1 MERNV
6 EFNKQDT
13 FFYDLFQGNK
23 IGQVIVDEQFN
34 IMFANNRMFEL
45 LDFATYDV
53 VNMSFGQA
61 FHCSEL
67 GANCQECGTG
77 ESECFKNCGILN
89 AVRLIRRGSLIDNST
104 VKFSYCYDNHFEEKW
119 FQLNGGTLPYH
130 DRDCI
135 ALVLAD
141 ITDLKQREKHLK
153 ELLSLDLA
161 TGSMNKYGL
170 MKAIKKRANVKET
183 ASQYSICMIDFDN
196 FKSLNDQHGHLFGD
210 RVLEKFSDI
219 ARRHI
224 RKDDIFGRYGGEEF
238 VFVFNSIDE
247 RQALGILKRI
257 HTELEKYF
265 AKKYKISVTFSA
277 GVFTVAN
284 DEMPLS
290 HTELLAKVDG
300 FLYEAKSRGRGRA
313 VSPSGEVPFINA

>member
-6 EFNKQDT
+6 EFNKRDT
-13 FFYDLFQGNK
+13 FFYDLFLGNK

-45 LDFATYDV
+45 LDFAPYDV

-61 FHCSEL
+61 FHCGEL
-67 GANCQECGTG
+67 GANCQECGVG
-77 ESECFKNCGILN
+77 DSDCCKNCGVMN
-89 AVRLIRRGSLIDNST
+89 VVRTIRRGSLIDNSA
-104 VKFSYCYDNHFEEKW
+104 VKFSYYYDNHFEEKW
-119 FQLNGGTLPYH
+119 FQLNGGILSYH
-130 DRDCI
+130 DQDCI

-161 TGSMNKYGL
+161 TGSMNKYSL
-170 MKAIKKRANVKET
+170 MKAIKKRVRTKET
-183 ASQYSICMIDFDN
+183 ADQYSICMIDFDN

-238 VFVFNSIDE
+238 IFVFNNIDE
-247 RQALGILKRI
+247 RQSLEILKRI

-265 AKKYKISVTFSA
+265 AKRYKITVTFSA
-277 GVFTVAN
+277 GVFTI
-284 DEMPLS
+284 DHGTMPLS
-290 HTELLAKVDG
+290 HTELLVKVDSL
-300 FLYEAKSRGRGRA
+300 LYEAKSRGRGRA
-313 VSPSGEVPFINA
+313 MSSSGEIPFNV